1 MVRWLGLHVSTAR
14 GLGLIP
20 GWETKYPGRHLVW
33 HPPPPHPLPPP
44 KEQFFDVYLLPQ
56 DTRLDM
62 AGRKR

>member
-20 GWETKYPGRHLVW
+20 GWKLISQKTLSVAAR
-33 HPPPPHPLPPP
+33 PPHPPP
-44 KEQFFDVYLLPQ
+44 KEKLFDVYLLPQ